1 MTKKDWLKSATDI
14 LVRAKI
20 NSLQPRLDAEI
31 ILAFVLGVSRTQLHI
46 ISEASEIDK
55 DLRAKADNLIELR
68 SKGYP
73 IAYIT
78 GVKEFYGYDFIVTPD
93 VLIPRPETENLVSH
107 VLRLCERSAKDALMN
122 IIDVGSGPGTIGL
135 TVGLELEKRGFTN
148 YQITLS
154 DISEDALKICQKNR
168 DNLGVLNTNIVRH
181 NLLENS
187 AKSYDFILA
196 NLPYVDRQ
204 SNYGSEIRFEPEVAL
219 FSDQHGLKDIT
230 NLVKQVAQQDNLR
243 KDGWLLLES
252 DISQKKD
259 LHSILENTYYFT
271 NISDD
276 SFITLAQRKTA

>member
-259 LHSILENTYYFT
+259 LCSILENTHYFT

-276 SFITLAQRKTA
+276 SFITLAQRKTT